1 MRLPFSLK
9 LLLLTF
15 VALSLVYDQAT
26 PTFEAS
32 DEVWHYA
39 VVREIAD
46 GRGLPVWE
54 EGEHTTF
61 RQEGGQP
68 PVYYLVSALLSN
80 WVDDS
85 DFPQRFVYNP
95 FAHAGV
101 PGTDSNVNLMEHSS
115 LEQFPWRGTT
125 LAVRIIRWMS
135 IVMGAI
141 TVLLTYVLASQLF
154 PNNAPLALLAAGFT
168 AFNPTFLFISASV
181 NNDNG
186 VWLLSSLV
194 ICVIAFAAR
203 IESRVDAPISPSII
217 ELVVNPRV
225 LPWVL
230 GVLLGLAML
239 TKLSGLVLLPC
250 VYGLLAWRSWARGSV
265 REFLVS
271 ACIVTGILAII
282 TGWWFWRN
290 HMLYGE
296 ILATRMMTALGAVRA
311 GTPSMID
318 LVREARGWW
327 ISLWGVFGA
336 FNILSGKW
344 TYTFY
349 TALTLVAFVG
359 LIVWAWRALR
369 SRALHI
375 SAPQGFA
382 LLFLCLSMMGA
393 AYWTRSIYA
402 SQGRLV
408 FGAIA
413 PISSF
418 ISAGILGL
426 SGWRW
431 HISVSRF
438 LCVGLFIVGLVIPI
452 AYVAPRYTPLEPL
465 VENEMP
471 DDLISVHAR
480 FNEEFE
486 LYGYTVDRR
495 PRHPGESISVTLYWL
510 ALTQME
516 ADYNLALNLHGKNH
530 DHIGKLDTWP
540 GGGLLPTSNWEPNE
554 IYPDRYTLPMD
565 KGSAFPT
572 VLRLDVSFW
581 ENELDSRLPITVD
594 EGTSIPSLI
603 LDVGRLIEIE
613 PLVISPY
620 YRDGSVLEGGI
631 VLMGYDIPESATK
644 GKSIPVTLYWYTSSP
659 ISSDYTVF
667 VHMLNQSDKIVSQ
680 ADGAPANGDWPTSS
694 WHPGHPVIDIHTL
707 IVPEDLQAGEY
718 SLAIGLYNPQNST
731 RLSAFTSSGDEWR
744 NSAILTRHMIVMP

>member
-1 MRLPFSLK
+1 MRLPYSFK
-9 LLLLTF
+9 LLLLTY

-68 PVYYLVSALLSN
+68 PLYYLASALLSN

-115 LEQFPWRGTT
+115 QERFPWRGTT
-125 LAVRIIRWMS
+125 LAVRIVRWMS

-141 TVLLTYVLASQLF
+141 TVLLTYLLASQLF
-154 PNNAPLALLAAGFT
+154 PYNAPLALLAAGFT
-168 AFNPTFLFISASV
+168 AFNPTFMFISASV

-186 VWLLSSLV
+186 IWLLSSLL
-194 ICVIAFAAR
+194 IYVIALAAR
-203 IESRVDAPISPSII
+203 IESRVDTDRKPSII
-217 ELVVNPRV
+217 GSVVNPRV

-230 GVLLGLAML
+230 GVLLGLSTL

-250 VYGLLAWRSWARGSV
+250 VYLLLVWRSWVRGSV
-265 REFLVS
+265 REFFVS
-271 ACIVTGILAII
+271 ASIVTGILAIT

-290 HMLYGE
+290 HLLYGD
-296 ILATRMMTALGAVRA
+296 ILAMRMMTAPGVVRM
-311 GTPSMID
+311 GTPSMVD
-318 LVREARGWW
+318 LVREASGWW
-327 ISLWGVFGA
+327 LSLWGVFGA
-336 FNILSGKW
+336 FNILSGTW
-344 TYTFY
+344 TYAFY
-349 TALTLVAFVG
+349 TALTIVAFVG
-359 LIVWAWRALR
+359 LVVWAWRALQN
-369 SRALHI
+369 RALKI
-375 SAPQGFA
+375 TAPQGFA
-382 LLFLCLSMMGA
+382 LLFLCLSLMGA

-418 ISAGILGL
+418 ISVGILGL

-431 HISVSRF
+431 HASLSKF
-438 LCVGLFIVGLVIPI
+438 LCVVLFIVGLVIPI
-452 AYVAPRYTPLEPL
+452 AYVAPRYAPPEPL
-465 VENEMP
+465 VENTMP
-471 DDLISVHAR
+471 DNLISVQAR

-495 PRHPGESISVTLYWL
+495 PRHPGESIPVTLYWL

-516 ADYNLALNLHGKNH
+516 VDYNLALNVHGKNH
-530 DHIGKLDTWP
+530 EHIGKLDTWP

-554 IYPDRYTLPMD
+554 IYPDRYALPID
-565 KGSAFPT
+565 KDSAFPT

-581 ENELDSRLPITVD
+581 ENELDNRLPIRVA
-594 EGTSIPSLI
+594 EGISIPSLI
-603 LDVGRLIEIE
+603 LDVGRLIEPE
-613 PLVISPY
+613 PLIISPY
-620 YRDGSVLEGGI
+620 SRDDSVLEGGVI
-631 VLMGYDIPESATK
+631 LMGYDIPVRALK
-644 GKSIPVTLYWYTSSP
+644 GQSVPVTLYWYTSRP
-659 ISSDYTVF
+659 ISDDYTVF
-667 VHMLNQSDKIVSQ
+667 VHMLNQSGKIVSQ
-680 ADGAPANGDWPTSS
+680 SDGAPANGDWPTSA
-694 WHPGHPVIDIHTL
+694 WHPGHTVIDSHTL
-707 IVPEDLQAGEY
+707 IVPDDLQAGEY
-718 SLAIGLYNPQNST
+718 SLAIGLYNPQSST
-731 RLSAFTSSGDEWR
+731 RLAAFTSSGDEWR
-744 NSAILTRHMIVMP
+744 NSAILTQHVIVVP